1 MLPYMKP
8 SNTVWGRV
16 LACCLA
22 GSSTLGLWA
31 GGAAAQTSD
40 GWFDD
45 SAQAPAPPPADEG
58 DAPSAPSAPSQPDYS
73 PPPADF
79 QTPPP
84 AAAPAPPD
92 ADAPE
97 NDASEQ
103 TRAVQEFSPRLEP
116 YGRWVDDPWYG
127 RVWVPSRSVVGSE
140 FVPYSTGGHWELT
153 PDDSWLWA
161 SDYPFGGITFHYGRW
176 VWSSGGAWGWVPG
189 YVYSP
194 AWVDFR
200 VGAAGY
206 VGWAPLGA
214 TYVWRNGVFL
224 SVGYRPAPYVYC
236 PTQYVFVRTM
246 PRYVVRDNYRVR
258 AISAQSHPVRPRYLA
273 HGGVSYVS
281 RGPSPREAHIP
292 VSALPS
298 RRVIAQPRLAPFSG
312 QRTSRLESS
321 TYSGNRGYP
330 TNRGYSSNRSYPSEH
345 APAVRPQSYDRYR
358 TPAVPQRRPNPA
370 VRPPAPSP
378 GGGWYG
384 RGNEGWYGRGNE
396 GWHGRGGD
404 RGFSPNGGQRMQPNR
419 GAPAPVPRGGYRPAP
434 YNNGFERGG
443 VAPGAAPRAGAPAA
457 RPAPDRRGQR
467 KDSNNS
473 SSDSHVRGRAPQRYG
488 SGR

>member
-1 MLPYMKP
+1 M
-8 SNTVWGRV
+8 

-22 GSSTLGLWA
+22 VTGTLGFWA

-45 SAQAPAPPPADEG
+45 SAHAPPPPVDEG
-58 DAPSAPSAPSQPDYS
+58 DGPSAPSQPDYS

-79 QTPPP
+79 QTPAP
-84 AAAPAPPD
+84 AAAPAPADD
-92 ADAPE
+92 ADVPE
-97 NDASEQ
+97 DDASAQ

-116 YGRWVDDPWYG
+116 YGRWVDDPVYG

-153 PDDSWLWA
+153 PEDTWLWA
-161 SDYPFGGITFHYGRW
+161 SDYPFGWITFHYGRW

-200 VGAAGY
+200 IGATGY
-206 VGWAPLGA
+206 IGWAPLGP

-224 SVGYRPAPYVYC
+224 SVGVYHPAPYVYC

-258 AISAQSHPVRPRYLA
+258 AISAQSHPVRPRYLSR
-273 HGGVSYVS
+273 GGVSYVS

-292 VSALPS
+292 VGALPS

-312 QRTSRLESS
+312 NRQTRLESS
-321 TYSGNRGYP
+321 TYSGNRSNPANRSYLP
-330 TNRGYSSNRSYPSEH
+330 NRSNPANRGYLPNRSYPSER

-358 TPAVPQRRPNPA
+358 APAVPQRQNPA

-378 GGGWYG
+378 SNGWYG
-384 RGNEGWYGRGNE
+384 RGSE
-396 GWHGRGGD
+396 GWHERGGD
-404 RGFSPNGGQRMQPNR
+404 RGFSPNPAQRMQPNR
-419 GAPAPVPRGGYRPAP
+419 GAPAPAPRGGYRPLP
-434 YNNGFERGG
+434 YNGAGRGG
-443 VAPGAAPRAGAPAA
+443 APGAAAPRAVAPAA
-457 RPAPDRRGQR
+457 RPAPGRRGQR
-467 KDSNNS
+467 KDGNNS
-473 SSDSHVRGRAPQRYG
+473 SGDSHVRGRAPQR
-488 SGR
+488 

>member
-16 LACCLA
+16 LSCCLA
-22 GSSTLGLWA
+22 VSALGFWA
-31 GGAAAQTSD
+31 GGAAAQTGD

-45 SAQAPAPPPADEG
+45 SAQAPPPPADEG
-58 DAPSAPSAPSQPDYS
+58 NPPAPPSQPDYS
-73 PPPADF
+73 PPPPDF

-84 AAAPAPPD
+84 AAAAPSED

-97 NDASEQ
+97 NDASAQ

-127 RVWVPSRSVVGSE
+127 RVWVPSRSVVGGE
-140 FVPYSTGGHWELT
+140 FVPYSTAGHWELT

-161 SDYPFGGITFHYGRW
+161 SDYPFGWITFHYGRW
-176 VWSSGGAWGWVPG
+176 VWASAGVWAWVPG
-189 YVYSP
+189 YVYAP

-200 VGAAGY
+200 IGAAGY
-206 VGWAPLGA
+206 IGWAPLGP

-224 SVGYRPAPYVYC
+224 SVGYYHPAPFVYC

-258 AISAQSHPVRPRYLA
+258 AISAQTHVVRPRYLS

-312 QRTSRLESS
+312 NRQTRLESS
-321 TYSGNRGYP
+321 TYSSGRGYP
-330 TNRGYSSNRSYPSEH
+330 AHRGYLSNRSAPAER

-358 TPAVPQRRPNPA
+358 APAVPQRSNPA
-370 VRPPAPSP
+370 MRPPAPSP
-378 GGGWYG
+378 SNGWYG
-384 RGNEGWYGRGNE
+384 RGSD

-404 RGFSPNGGQRMQPNR
+404 RGFSPNPAQRMQPNR
-419 GAPAPVPRGGYRPAP
+419 SAPAPAPRGGVRPTP
-434 YNNGFERGG
+434 YGNGFNRGG
-443 VAPGAAPRAGAPAA
+443 GAPRAVAPRAAAPAA
-457 RPAPDRRGQR
+457 RPAPERRGQR
-467 KDSNNS
+467 KENNNS
-473 SSDSHVRGRAPQRYG
+473 SGDSHVRGRAPQRYG
-488 SGR
+488 SWR

>member
-16 LACCLA
+16 LVCCLA
-22 GSSTLGLWA
+22 VSGTLGLWA

-45 SAQAPAPPPADEG
+45 SAQAPPPPAADEG
-58 DAPSAPSAPSQPDYS
+58 DAPSAPSQPDYS

-84 AAAPAPPD
+84 AAAPEQSAEEVN
-92 ADAPE
+92 APE
-97 NDASEQ
+97 NDASAQ

-116 YGRWVDDPWYG
+116 YGRWLDDPVYG

-153 PDDSWLWA
+153 PDDTWLWA
-161 SDYPFGGITFHYGRW
+161 SDYPFGWITFHYGRW
-176 VWSSGGAWGWVPG
+176 VWASGGAWGWVPG
-189 YVYSP
+189 YTYSP

-200 VGAAGY
+200 VGAGGY

-214 TYVWRNGVFL
+214 SYVWRNGVFF
-224 SVGYRPAPYVYC
+224 SVGVYRPAPYVYC

-258 AISAQSHPVRPRYLA
+258 AISAQSYQVRPRYLA
-273 HGGVSYVS
+273 RGGVSYVS

-292 VSALPS
+292 ASALPS
-298 RRVIAQPRLAPFSG
+298 RRVIAQPRLAAFSG
-312 QRTSRLESS
+312 NRQTRLESS
-321 TYSGNRGYP
+321 TRSGGYASNREYL
-330 TNRGYSSNRSYPSEH
+330 SNRSYPSGR
-345 APAVRPQSYDRYR
+345 APTVRPQSYDRYR
-358 TPAVPQRRPNPA
+358 APGVQRPNPA
-370 VRPPAPSP
+370 VRPAAPSP
-378 GGGWYG
+378 GGWYG
-384 RGNEGWYGRGNE
+384 RGSE

-404 RGFSPNGGQRMQPNR
+404 RGFAPNAGQRMQPNR
-419 GAPAPVPRGGYRPAP
+419 SAPAPRGGAH
-434 YNNGFERGG
+434 YNNGFNRGSA
-443 VAPGAAPRAGAPAA
+443 APPAAAPRAAAPRAAAPAAPAA
-457 RPAPDRRGQR
+457 RPAPERRGQR
-467 KDSNNS
+467 KDSNS
-473 SSDSHVRGRAPQRYG
+473 SSGDSHVRGRAPQRYG
-488 SGR
+488 SWR